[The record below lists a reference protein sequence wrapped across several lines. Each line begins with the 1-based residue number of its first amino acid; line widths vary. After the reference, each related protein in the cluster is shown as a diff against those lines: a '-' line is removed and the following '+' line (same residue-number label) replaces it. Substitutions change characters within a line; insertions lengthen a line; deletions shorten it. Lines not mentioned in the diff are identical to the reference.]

1 MSDQASKDA
10 AAKARVITHMNADHH
25 DSVSTT
31 EIGEVFI
38 SIDEVSKGHSL
49 S

>member
-10 AAKARVITHMNADHH
+10 AAKARIINHMNEDHH

-31 EIGEVFI
+31 EIEKM
-38 SIDEVSKGHSL
+38 SIR
-49 S
+49 